1 MAALKCVSASQA
13 AVYTGSA
20 TDPAGDLSIYA
31 GDTLPSPPVDF
42 TSVAVRYDDV
52 AGRVEVSYTFSVA
65 PAPFPAGERRR
76 GVGLNPSE
84 RHPAVLRLAPASSG
98 IRT

>member
-1 MAALKCVSASQA
+1 MAGLWCVSASQA

-65 PAPFPAGERRR
+65 PGPSQQLNA
-76 GVGLNPSE
+76 GVGLGSIRAE
-84 RHPAVLRLAPASSG
+84 RQLQCAG
-98 IRT
+98 